1 MIRIFGIELR
11 RSAAPWTGLTLL
23 TVSTGLLYT
32 ARYRWTS
39 GYLVLAMDQ
48 RWYLPL
54 LTALAAAAGAW
65 QARRERA
72 CGVTELFASVPRPRA
87 HQVLPM
93 LLVYGLVAFVGYVGA
108 WSLAALWIAGTAEY
122 LRAVAV
128 AGVVASG
135 VLAVVASAWFGLVVG
150 RMLPYLLTAPALGIA
165 TLAVSLVAPG
175 IAGHREWLSSLLFPS
190 VSPADATDFATVH
203 GRFSLAQVLYLT
215 GLAAGVALLFAAV
228 RQRAR
233 MMALL
238 PVLAGFA
245 AAVLILQ
252 GGAAYVS
259 RPIDPVARELV
270 CTSDTP
276 KVCVARVHSGVLDE
290 VTPPARAALAKL
302 SRLPDAPTRAEE
314 DLVTVPGAGLSR
326 DRLLIPVTIG
336 DDGHVIY
343 LDRLESFMLDNVGV
357 RQFACP
363 DDTSGPEQ
371 AVVYAATA
379 WLAGTESAQLISPTI
394 TAPGRARD
402 LWLGLSDL
410 DERDAAARVAAVRR
424 AVLTCSP
431 GDDLLTRPTS

>member
-23 TVSTGLLYT
+23 TASTGLLYA
-32 ARYRWTS
+32 ARDRWTS
-39 GYLVLAMDQ
+39 GYMILAMDQ

-72 CGVTELFASVPRPRA
+72 SGVTELFASVPRPRA
-87 HQVLPM
+87 HQVVPL
-93 LLVYGLVAFVGYVGA
+93 LLVYGLVTFVGYVGA
-108 WSLAALWIAGTAEY
+108 WSLAALRIVGTAEY
-122 LRAVAV
+122 LRAGAV

-135 VLAVVASAWFGLVVG
+135 VLAVVVSAWFGLVVG
-150 RMLPYLLTAPALGIA
+150 RMLPYLPTAPALGIA
-165 TLAVSLVAPG
+165 TFAAPLVAPW
-175 IAGHREWLSSLLFPS
+175 ITGHREWLSSLLFPS
-190 VSPADATDFATVH
+190 AGPADATEYATVH

-215 GLAAGVALLFAAV
+215 GLAVGVALLFAAA

-259 RPIDPVARELV
+259 SPIDPAARALV

-276 KVCVARVHSGVLDE
+276 KVCVTRLHSGVLDE

-302 SRLPDAPTRAEE
+302 SRLPDAPTKAEE
-314 DLVTVPGAGLSR
+314 DLATVPGVGLSR
-326 DRLLIPVTIG
+326 DRLLIPLTIG
-336 DDGHVIY
+336 GEGHANY
-343 LDRLESFMLDNVGV
+343 LDRLENFMLDNVGV
-357 RQFACP
+357 RRFACP
-363 DDTSGPEQ
+363 DDASGPDP
-371 AVVYAATA
+371 VVVDAATA
-379 WLAGTESAQLISPTI
+379 WLVGTEPAQLIFPDT
-394 TAPGRARD
+394 TDPGRARD
-402 LWLGLSDL
+402 LWRALSDL
-410 DERDAAARVAAVRR
+410 DEQDAAARVAAVRR